1 MCKNIYL
8 MKREMKASRILIDKV
23 KEFEGLRLRAYRD
36 SGGKPTI
43 GYGHTL
49 GVKMGQR
56 ITEKQAEELLEQDL
70 WVAGRFPNTMK
81 ELDTQGRYDAVVD
94 FIFNLRV
101 GSFKRSTLYRHII
114 HHAPDKIVQAE
125 FRNVFHIHFNHH
137 AEAYMN
143 TTNSICS
150 CLKYIEFICS

>member
-1 MCKNIYL
+1 
-8 MKREMKASRILIDKV
+8 MKASRILIDKV

-56 ITEKQAEELLEQDL
+56 ITKEEAEDFLKYDL

-81 ELDTQGRYDAVVD
+81 EIDTQGKYDAVVS
-94 FIFNLRV
+94 FIFNLGV
-101 GSFKRSTLYRHII
+101 GNFKRSTLYRRIL
-114 HHAPDKIVQAE
+114 HHAPDRLIQAE
-125 FRNVFHIHFNHH
+125 LRRWVHSGGKVQQGLVKRREWEAQRW
-137 AEAYMN
+137 AE
-143 TTNSICS
+143 
-150 CLKYIEFICS
+150 